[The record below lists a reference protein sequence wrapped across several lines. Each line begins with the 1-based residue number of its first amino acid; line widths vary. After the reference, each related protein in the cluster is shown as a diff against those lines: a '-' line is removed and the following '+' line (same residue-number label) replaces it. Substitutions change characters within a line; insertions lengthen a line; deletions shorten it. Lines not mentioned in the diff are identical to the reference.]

1 MRMMV
6 DQRPERALAI
16 YAKGS
21 QIKRLDEFTYKVKSQ
36 SGNGAY
42 LVVKTGGEWRC
53 ECPDCRFRG
62 VVCKHIRSVL
72 FSQILR
78 GSIITSSD
86 AVLPS
91 NESEPDECEYCHSSR
106 IVKRGKRHNKRG
118 LTQTYWCKAC
128 GRRFVVD
135 LGFSRMK
142 CSPQA
147 ITASLDLYFKGIS
160 LRKITD
166 HLKQFYAVTVNCS
179 TVLRWIQRYVALM
192 KEYADKL
199 MPDVADVWH
208 ADETVLNVN
217 GEYQWMW
224 NLMDRETRFLIASR
238 LTRTRREH
246 EATNLF
252 LEGQRIT
259 GVVPNVLVTD
269 GLGSYASAFDQ
280 TFAKKHTHHI
290 RKPRFIDKANNNMI
304 ERLHGTIKERTKVMR
319 GLDDSKSASN
329 VVDGLRLAYNFTRPH
344 SALNG
349 RTPAEAA
356 GLSSLGDGN
365 KWKALIQ
372 NSVEAKERKETPAQT
387 WRRRTIEGAI
397 KRYLDGE
404 GNGVN
409 AKWVLKQIEYLKKN
423 GMTEAELREV
433 LSRFNNPTLLAFL
446 HL

>member
-1 MRMMV
+1 MV
-6 DQRPERALAI
+6 DGRPERALAI
-16 YAKGS
+16 YAKGN

-42 LVVKTGGEWRC
+42 LVVKTDGEWRC

-62 VVCKHIRSVL
+62 VVCKHIHSVL
-72 FSQILR
+72 FSQTLR
-78 GSIITSSD
+78 DSIITSSG
-86 AVLPS
+86 AVPRS
-91 NESEPDECEYCHSSR
+91 DEPEPDECEYCHSTR

-166 HLKQFYAVTVNCS
+166 HLKQFYGVVVNCS

-208 ADETVLNVN
+208 ADETMLNVN
-217 GEYQWMW
+217 GQYQWMW

-238 LTRTRREH
+238 LTQTRREH
-246 EATNLF
+246 DATNLF
-252 LEGQRIT
+252 LEGQRVSGIA
-259 GVVPNVLVTD
+259 PNVLVTD
-269 GLGSYASAFDQ
+269 GLGSYTSAFDQ
-280 TFAKKHTHHI
+280 TFAKKHTRHI
-290 RKPRFIDKANNNMI
+290 QKPRFIDKANNNMV
-304 ERLHGTIKERTKVMR
+304 ERLHGTIKERTKTMR
-319 GLDDSKSASN
+319 GLDESESASKM
-329 VVDGLRLAYNFTRPH
+329 VDGVRLAYNFMRPH

-349 RTPAEAA
+349 KTPAEAA
-356 GLSSLGDGN
+356 GLPTLGDGN
-365 KWKALIQ
+365 RWKTMIQ

-387 WRRRTIEGAI
+387 WRRRTIEGTI
-397 KRYLDGE
+397 KRYLEGE

-409 AKWVLKQIEYLKKN
+409 AKWVLNQIEWLKRE
-423 GMTEAELREV
+423 GMTETELREI
-433 LSRFNNPTLLAFL
+433 LSRFNSPTLLAFL
-446 HL
+446 R